1 MENWKN
7 TEVVPIKRQL
17 NETVIKASVENV
29 GTAAMMSRKNNP
41 KNKDVTHTRV
51 NYEDHSLKFLDWVDR
66 LGLERTI
73 FGKIA
78 GRIEEKLQTRRFAF
92 VFIFTLILAYAITF
106 EVRTPLNFQIGEIV
120 KFDVI
125 SPVSFEMVDEV
136 TTEEKR
142 VRAELA
148 VPIILD
154 FDPAVFERVSSAVY
168 RAFRIL
174 RLETKNIVW
183 PRSFGAREEKIK
195 DFVIHKG
202 EFEKALGVTVPDYL
216 FEWLVRNRFN
226 ARLENVVIRN
236 LDIWYLNRIGE
247 NIERLIPPNQSMVL
261 ARTINKNNHGREF
274 NLRRNEILDASNPDN
289 FVLKNLNGLERAS
302 EKDILNLQE
311 FSRRL
316 VYSNLTLNK
325 QEMAS
330 RRQAARDSVLPITV
344 SVKKNQVL
352 LSEGTVIQ
360 PFHMAM
366 IKEIQTLRS
375 DRRHDI
381 LAVAISFIF
390 LSIIVVFFQYLRRF
404 SQNRVKVDN
413 KDIFVM
419 GVVTLITVV
428 VAKLSLFFFETALV
442 SRFGSVLPHE
452 MFLYLM
458 PVAAAPMIVGLLIQ
472 SGEVVW
478 LFTAFL
484 SVAMGLMTEMNF
496 SFMVVTFAG
505 GIAAA
510 RGVYNCKKRND
521 IYWAGVRTGT
531 VSALMIA
538 LMFTVTKMD
547 QDNFLKEILS
557 AVPAGF
563 LSGILS
569 SMVAMFFVPFLES
582 VFSYTT
588 DVKLLE
594 LSNLNHPL
602 LKDMIVK
609 APGTYHHSML
619 VGSMVEAAAEEIAA
633 NPLLAKVMSYYHDIG
648 KMEHANYFI
657 ENQKPS
663 QNPHD
668 HISPYMSKTLLVA
681 HVKDGV
687 ELGMA
692 YKLGKPIIDGI
703 IQHHGTTLI
712 SYFYNKAVDLK
723 TESESDISE
732 EEFRYPGPKPQFREA
747 ALCMLADS
755 IEAASR
761 SLDEP
766 TPVRLQ
772 NIVRNIVQRKF
783 MEGQLDECSM
793 TLKDLSRVELAF
805 TRILLGIYHQRIDY
819 PRSAGG
825 GASETPGAYFPS
837 QPK

>member
-1 MENWKN
+1 MSA
-7 TEVVPIKRQL
+7 R
-17 NETVIKASVENV
+17 KANSKLKHKHKE
-29 GTAAMMSRKNNP
+29 A
-41 KNKDVTHTRV
+41 THNRV

-73 FGKIA
+73 FGKLL
-78 GRIEEKLQTRRFAF
+78 GRLEEKLHTRRFAF
-92 VFIFTLILAYAITF
+92 VFLFTLILAYAITF
-106 EVRTPLNFQIGEIV
+106 EVRTPLNFQIGDVV
-120 KFDVI
+120 KFDVV
-125 SPVSFEMVDEV
+125 SPVSFEMVDET

-142 VRAELA
+142 VRAEMA

-154 FDPAVFERVSSAVY
+154 YDPSVFERVSSSVY
-168 RAFRIL
+168 RAFRLL
-174 RLETKNIVW
+174 RLEAKNFSW
-183 PRSFGAREEKIK
+183 SPRFAEREEQIK

-216 FEWLVRNRFN
+216 FEWLVRTRFN
-226 ARLENVVIRN
+226 PQLENVVVRN
-236 LDIWYLNRIGE
+236 LDLWYLNRIGE
-247 NIERLIPPNQSMVL
+247 NLERLIPPNQNVVL
-261 ARTINKNNHGREF
+261 ARTINRNNHGREF
-274 NLRRNEILDASNPDN
+274 NLRKNEILDSSVPDN
-289 FVLKNLNGLERAS
+289 FVLKNLSGLEKPT
-302 EKDILNLQE
+302 EKDIANLQE
-311 FSRRL
+311 FSRHL
-316 VYSNLTLNK
+316 IYANLTLNK
-325 QEMAS
+325 QEITT
-330 RRQAARDSVLPITV
+330 RRQSVRDSVLPITI

-366 IKEIQTLRS
+366 IREIQTLRS

-381 LAVAISFIF
+381 LAVAISLLF
-390 LSIIVVFFQYLRRF
+390 LSIIVVFFQYLSRF
-404 SQNRVKVDN
+404 TQNRIKIDD

-419 GVVTLITVV
+419 GVVTLLTVT

-442 SRFGSVLPHE
+442 SRFGSSLPHE

-510 RGVYNCKKRND
+510 RGVYNCEKRND
-521 IYWAGVRTGT
+521 IYWAGVRTGG

-538 LMFTVTKMD
+538 LMFVVTKID
-547 QDNFLKEILS
+547 QDNFMKELAT

-563 LSGILS
+563 ISGILA
-569 SMVAMFFVPFLES
+569 SMLAMFIVPFLES

-602 LKDMIVK
+602 LKQMIVK

-619 VGSMVEAAAEEIAA
+619 VGSMVEAAAEEISA

-657 ENQKPS
+657 ENQKPGH
-663 QNPHD
+663 NPHD

-687 ELGMA
+687 EMGMA
-692 YKLGKPIIDGI
+692 FKLGKPIIDGI

-712 SYFYNKAVDLK
+712 SYFFNKAVDLK
-723 TESESDISE
+723 SETESEISE

-793 TLKDLSRVELAF
+793 TLKDLSKVELSF

-819 PRSAGG
+819 PKAAGG
-825 GASETPGAYFPS
+825 GASETPAVYAHPGS
-837 QPK
+837 SLSSSLSIRSK

>member
-1 MENWKN
+1 
-7 TEVVPIKRQL
+7 
-17 NETVIKASVENV
+17 
-29 GTAAMMSRKNNP
+29 MSRKNP
-41 KNKDVTHTRV
+41 HNKDVTHKRV

-66 LGLERTI
+66 LGLERT
-73 FGKIA
+73 FLGRLA
-78 GRIEEKLQTRRFAF
+78 GRIEDKLQTRRFAF
-92 VFIFTLILAYAITF
+92 IFIFSLLLAYAITF
-106 EVRTPLNFQIGEIV
+106 EIRTQMDFQIGEVV
-120 KFDVI
+120 KYDVV

-142 VRAELA
+142 VRAEMA
-148 VPIILD
+148 VPLIMD
-154 FDPAVFERVSSAVY
+154 FDPAVYERVSSSVY
-168 RAFRIL
+168 RAFRL
-174 RLETKNIVW
+174 MRFELKRVVW
-183 PRSFGAREEKIK
+183 PRSAAAREEKIK
-195 DFVIHKG
+195 DFIIHKG
-202 EFEKALGVTVPDYL
+202 EFEKALGANVPDYI
-216 FEWLVRNRFN
+216 FEWLVRENFS

-236 LDIWYLNRIGE
+236 LEAWYQTQIAE
-247 NIERLIPPNQSMVL
+247 NLDRMVPANQSVVL
-261 ARTINKNNHGREF
+261 ARTVNKNNRGREF
-274 NLRRNEILDASNPDN
+274 NVRRSDIVDAANTEF
-289 FVLKNLNGLERAS
+289 FVTKNLKGFEKAS
-302 EKDILNLQE
+302 EKDVGYLQE
-311 FSRRL
+311 FSRKL
-316 VYSNLTLNK
+316 IYPNLTMNK
-325 QEMAS
+325 QEVAS
-330 RRQAARDSVLPITV
+330 RRQTARDSVLPITI
-344 SVKKNQVL
+344 SVKKNQTL
-352 LSEGTVIQ
+352 LPEGTVIQ

-366 IKEIQTLRS
+366 VKEIQTLRS

-381 LAVAISFIF
+381 LAVAIAFIF
-390 LSIIVVFFQYLRRF
+390 LAIIVVFFQYLRRF
-404 SQNRVKVDN
+404 SLNRIKVDN

-419 GVVTLITVV
+419 GSVTLITVIF
-428 VAKLSLFFFETALV
+428 AKLFFFVIETAFITK
-442 SRFGSVLPHE
+442 FGSGLSHD

-458 PVAAAPMIVGLLIQ
+458 PVAAAPMLVGLLIQ

-496 SFMVVTFAG
+496 AFMVVTFAG

-521 IYWAGVRTGT
+521 IYWAGVRTG
-531 VSALMIA
+531 VVNALMIV
-538 LMFTVTKMD
+538 LMLIVTKMD
-547 QDNFLKEILS
+547 QANFLKDLAGS
-557 AVPAGF
+557 VPAGF
-563 LSGILS
+563 LSGIFS
-569 SMVAMFFVPFLES
+569 AMGAMILVPFLET

-619 VGSMVEAAAEEIAA
+619 VGSMVEAAAEEIGA

-657 ENQKPS
+657 ENQKPG

-668 HISPYMSKTLLVA
+668 QISPYMSKTLLVA

-687 ELGMA
+687 EMGVA
-692 YKLGKPIIDGI
+692 HKLGKPIIDGI

-712 SYFYNKAVDLK
+712 SYFYNKAMDLK
-723 TESESDISE
+723 TEGECEVSE

-783 MEGQLDECSM
+783 MEGQLDECSL
-793 TLKDLSRVELAF
+793 TLKDLSKVEQAF

-819 PRSAGG
+819 PKAAGG
-825 GASETPGAYFPS
+825 GASEAPS
-837 QPK
+837 PFFNFQPK